1 MRDKN
6 VVNKNIL
13 NDYHRLLQVQT
24 VQRNIPANSQRK
36 SVTTYGVPGSWD
48 GIQTL
53 RPSFPVELKDVLLLS
68 VSPSG
73 GLPIEV

>member
-1 MRDKN
+1 MY
-6 VVNKNIL
+6 VVSMY
-13 NDYHRLLQVQT
+13 YHLSLQVQT

-48 GIQTL
+48 RTQSL

-73 GLPIEV
+73 GLTIK